1 MVGFWNIWR
10 NSLNV
15 FWFRAVNILTGS
27 LSAIAVDR
35 FLSDVS
41 LSQEGHHSA
50 RCKAYLTLIWLT
62 TITFTSPLFEVYQ
75 IKTENITKICN
86 SDFNS
91 LPSIQVYFIF
101 IL

>member
-35 FLSDVS
+35 FLLMFHFRKKVITPR
-41 LSQEGHHSA
+41 A
-50 RCKAYLTLIWLT
+50 AKLIL
-62 TITFTSPLFEVYQ
+62 L
-75 IKTENITKICN
+75 
-86 SDFNS
+86 
-91 LPSIQVYFIF
+91 
-101 IL
+101 